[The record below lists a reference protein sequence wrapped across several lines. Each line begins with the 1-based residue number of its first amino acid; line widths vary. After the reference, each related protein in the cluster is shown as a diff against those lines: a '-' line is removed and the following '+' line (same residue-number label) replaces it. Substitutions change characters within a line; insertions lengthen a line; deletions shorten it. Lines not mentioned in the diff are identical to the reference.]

1 MPSQPILLDPLQ
13 LTAAVHDQDMVN
25 VIDNVI
31 DIDIDIVNF
40 AGHCLWQWPHSEPRL
55 HAGLTAKLD
64 VIDSVSTLL
73 EVVSMRR
80 ACPLIDWHCQWWKQP
95 LVAVVVVSGVA

>member
-40 AGHCLWQWPHSEPRL
+40 AGHCLWQ
-55 HAGLTAKLD
+55 
-64 VIDSVSTLL
+64 
-73 EVVSMRR
+73 
-80 ACPLIDWHCQWWKQP
+80 
-95 LVAVVVVSGVA
+95 

>member
-1 MPSQPILLDPLQ
+1 MPSHEFLLDPLQ
-13 LTAAVHDQDMVN
+13 LYAAVHDQEMVN
-25 VIDNVI
+25 VIDIVI
-31 DIDIDIVNF
+31 DNDIVNF

-80 ACPLIDWHCQWWKQP
+80 AYPLIVADWYYWWKQP
-95 LVAVVVVSGVA
+95 LAAVVVA